1 MIWAGIVSA
10 LCFGILVFLLIRA
23 FFRQIRTNLYSY
35 NTIIYAGFAIF
46 TLSVFVTHV
55 YIAVLGFLHPND
67 FHFMQILYTLVHS
80 SKNYMFIT
88 SPVLIVFSAALFVS
102 NIALIRHEG
111 LRFANL
117 LGIILAVLLIAGE
130 AAVAAL
136 DFRSAFSS
144 DNILARNLLVNTT
157 AVFYLY
163 FECMMVGAITAD
175 IIAAKRT
182 AHKNKDYLIVLGC
195 GLRKDGS
202 PTPLL
207 RGRLDLAADFYNS
220 QKEEFGK
227 TAKIIV
233 SGGKG
238 MDEPVSEAVSMKKY
252 LIGRNISGNQIITEE
267 NSTDTAENMRYSAE
281 IVKGEKPEAE
291 TAFFTTN
298 YHVFRAG
305 LMADMAGLKSEGMGA
320 STRWYFWPNAAVRE
334 FVGLLTEQKGKQAGV
349 LIMLLVLYA
358 ALTFRLYY

>member
-1 MIWAGIVSA
+1 MIWAGAISA
-10 LCFGILVFLLIRA
+10 ACFGVLVLLLTMA
-23 FFRQIRTNLYSY
+23 FFRQIRTDLYSY
-35 NTIIYAGFAIF
+35 NTIIYAGFAVF
-46 TLSVFVTHV
+46 TLSLFVTHV
-55 YIAVLGFLHPND
+55 YIAVIGFLHPSD

-117 LGIILAVLLIAGE
+117 LGIILAVMLVAGE
-130 AAVAAL
+130 AVVAAL

-144 DNILARNLLVNTT
+144 DNILARNLLVNTS

-182 AHKNKDYLIVLGC
+182 PDKNKDFLIVLGC
-195 GLRKDGS
+195 GLRKDGT

-207 RGRLDLAADFYNS
+207 KGRLDLAADFYNS
-220 QKEEFGK
+220 QTGENGK
-227 TAKIIV
+227 PAKIIV
-233 SGGKG
+233 SGGQGK
-238 MDEPVSEAVSMKKY
+238 DEPVSEASSMRDY
-252 LIGRNISGNQIITEE
+252 LIGRGIPDDCILTEGN
-267 NSTDTAENMRYSAE
+267 SADTAENMRFSAD

-320 STRWYFWPNAAVRE
+320 PTRWYFWPNAAVRE
-334 FVGLLTEQKGKQAGV
+334 FIGLLTEQKGKQAGV
-349 LIMLLVLYA
+349 LIMLLALYA
-358 ALTFRLYY
+358 YLTFRLYC